1 MATTTYP
8 ERSRPQPTGI
18 MAWVMTVDHKKIGI
32 LYIGTALV
40 AFMMSGFLAM
50 LIRTELSAP
59 GMQVMSSDQYNQVFS
74 IHGTSMIFLFIIPML
89 AGLANYFVPLQIG
102 ARDMAFPRLNML
114 SYWLFLFAAI
124 VMFGSFLAPQGAAAI
139 GWTAYPPLSGAQ
151 YSPNVGVDLWI
162 LSVALAGTSSLLGGV
177 NFVVTVFKM
186 RAPGMTWGRLPLF
199 VWGVLSANF
208 MVLVATPMVTSA
220 LVLLLVDRMF
230 GTQFYAVQAGGE
242 PVLWQHLFWFYSHP
256 AVYIMI
262 LPAMG
267 VISEV
272 FPVFARKP
280 IFGYAMIAGS
290 SVAIA
295 VLGFGTWAHH
305 MFTVGLGP
313 VLESLFVISTMII
326 AVPTGIKIFN
336 WLFTIIGGS
345 LRFTAAMLFALG
357 FIAAFVSGGITGVMQ
372 AMLPIDTQVHD
383 TYWVVAHLHNV
394 LFGGSVFGVFA
405 ALYYWWPKMLGYLLN
420 ERLGKIHFWT
430 MFIGF
435 HLTFMPQYVLGLMGM
450 PRRIADYGLDP
461 VSQQWV
467 GLNVLSTAGAFLTG
481 ISTLF
486 FLINLFVSHRRR
498 IAAGNDPWE
507 GDTLE
512 WLTTS
517 PPPPHNFDRI
527 PVVHSRRPVRDIRL
541 GITEGDG
548 HS

>member
-230 GTQFYAVQAGGE
+230 GTQFYAVQAGGD

-256 AVYIMI
+256 AVYIMV

-405 ALYYWWPKMLGYLLN
+405 ALYYWWPKMFGYLLN

-467 GLNVLSTAGAFLTG
+467 GLNVLSDGGCVPHRHLDAVFPCQPVCGPSPAHRGGQRPVGGRHAGMADHVAAAAAQLRPHPGGAQPPAGA
-481 ISTLF
+481 
-486 FLINLFVSHRRR
+486 
-498 IAAGNDPWE
+498 
-507 GDTLE
+507 
-512 WLTTS
+512 
-517 PPPPHNFDRI
+517 
-527 PVVHSRRPVRDIRL
+527 
-541 GITEGDG
+541 
-548 HS
+548 